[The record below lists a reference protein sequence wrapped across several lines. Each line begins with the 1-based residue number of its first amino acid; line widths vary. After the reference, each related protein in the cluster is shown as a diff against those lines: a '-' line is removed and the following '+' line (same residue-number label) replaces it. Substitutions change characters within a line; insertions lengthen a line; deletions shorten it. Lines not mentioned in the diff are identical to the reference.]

1 MAKISKQGQ
10 TKQSPA
16 FLHPQ
21 QLVTGQDLEDFRQ
34 KLVNELEQVLKQHLA
49 VPRKWLKSYEVRK
62 LLNISPGTLQ
72 HLKAKGTI
80 PYSKMGGAHYYDWT
94 AIEEFLRAGN
104 RPG

>member
-1 MAKISKQGQ
+1 MEKSRKQNDV
-10 TKQSPA
+10 PP
-16 FLHPQ
+16 LLPQ
-21 QLVTGQDLEDFRQ
+21 QLVTGKDLEDFRQ

-72 HLKAKGTI
+72 HLKAIGTI
-80 PYSKMGGAHYYDWT
+80 PYSKMGGVHYYDWT
-94 AIEEFLRAGN
+94 AIEEYLRAGN